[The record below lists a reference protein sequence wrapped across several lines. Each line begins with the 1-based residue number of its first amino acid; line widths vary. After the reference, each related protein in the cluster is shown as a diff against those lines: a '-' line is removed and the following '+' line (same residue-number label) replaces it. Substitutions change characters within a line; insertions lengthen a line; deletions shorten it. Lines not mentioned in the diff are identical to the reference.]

1 MGIRT
6 GWQGLFCLE
15 VWGQNRVI
23 LTRVTFHSTAR
34 VTTFLRC
41 GLTFFSSVKFSPSVV
56 FDSLWP
62 HGLQHIRLPCP
73 SPTPSPTPG
82 ACSNSCSSSVMPS
95 NHLTQRQQVFHVP
108 TLLCVLFPL
117 PGSYTLFTL
126 LMMNLSSSFKPL
138 FNFKLFGKVIRHI
151 PLVYSLEL
159 LTVLPQ
165 VSNHITCYVLWA
177 VIPM

>member
-1 MGIRT
+1 MISYVTIEYSMGIRT

-73 SPTPSPTPG
+73 SPNPR
-82 ACSNSCSSSVMPS
+82 ACSNSCPS
-95 NHLTQRQQVFHVP
+95 HRWCHPTISPSIIPHLQSFQNQG
-108 TLLCVLFPL
+108 LFPWV
-117 PGSYTLFTL
+117 GSSHQMAKVLEFQL
-126 LMMNLSSSFKPL
+126 QHQSFHWIFRTDFL
-138 FNFKLFGKVIRHI
+138 
-151 PLVYSLEL
+151 
-159 LTVLPQ
+159 
-165 VSNHITCYVLWA
+165 
-177 VIPM
+177 